1 MKYIKLFENSS
12 AYSTFKNS
20 ANYVEPHLSLVGG
33 EDGEI
38 HLNDPELKYVKMP
51 LSVKVS
57 HSTSWYVTDGEGVS
71 TTPSSLYYRINGG
84 SWTQYSGSVSLSSKD
99 VIQFKGDITISG
111 YGNCYFNIGYV
122 SDIYGNPLSILNST
136 GYSTMEDFENGQ
148 EDFNF
153 IDYQL
158 FSRCDN
164 PFIDNTLWYNTYPN
178 LALPFDYSD
187 YCIPPR

>member
-33 EDGEI
+33 EGGEI

-99 VIQFKGDITISG
+99 VIQFKGDITD
-111 YGNCYFNIGYV
+111 YANGNVCFNINYIA
-122 SDIYGNPLSILNST
+122 DIYGNPLSILDST
-136 GYSTMEDFENGQ
+136 DYVTWD
-148 EDFNF
+148 DFNNGNNDFYF
-153 IDYQL
+153 INYYL
-158 FSRCDN
+158 FHRCGISN
-164 PFIDNTLWYNTYPN
+164 MLWYAYRFPN
-178 LALPFDYSD
+178 LALPFDYSS
-187 YCIPPR
+187 YLIPA